1 MAWEVRGDTG
11 RISTHAT
18 KAKAQAAARRLGGAR
33 GRYEVVSSRDSETRG
48 YTNPRRKRRTPAQI
62 RATKKLVAMN
72 RARAPKRHNAGRKR
86 KACANPEGRA
96 PKTFMK
102 CKAVRVVTRGGK
114 KILEV
119 KR

>member
-86 KACANPEGRA
+86 KACANPGGA
-96 PKTFMK
+96 CAQKFMK